1 MKAAVIDA
9 FGPASALEI
18 REVPKPEISDDELL
32 VEVHASSVNPIDWKI
47 GDGMMGDR
55 YGDEFPMILGL
66 DASGVVVGAGAN
78 VTGFKVGDEVFGR
91 STDGTGKCY
100 AEFVALNPGT
110 VVPKPEQ
117 ISHAEAAAMPLAALT
132 ALNGLKN
139 FGALTPGQRVLII
152 GGSGGV
158 GTYAVQI
165 AKNIGAEVTA
175 VCSTGNVDLVLEL
188 GADRVI
194 DYTQQDPLETDAPYD
209 LIYDTV
215 GVLKYPEAREKLTDA
230 GVYLTLV
237 PVDGIDFMYPGQTE
251 RKPRGGYFL
260 IWAPTAPDLAI
271 LADWVR
277 DGKLRSIIDSEYSL
291 DAIREAHERSR
302 TERARGKIV
311 VTLKS

>member
-9 FGPASALEI
+9 FGPESVLDV

-66 DASGVVVGAGAN
+66 DASGVVVAAGAK

-110 VVPKPEQ
+110 LVPKPEQ

-139 FGALTPGQRVLII
+139 FGALEPGQRVLII
-152 GGSGGV
+152 GASGGV

-175 VCSTGNVDLVLEL
+175 VCSSGNVDLVREL

-251 RKPRGGYFL
+251 RKPKGGYFL

-311 VTLKS
+311 VMLKS

>member
-1 MKAAVIDA
+1 
-9 FGPASALEI
+9 
-18 REVPKPEISDDELL
+18 
-32 VEVHASSVNPIDWKI
+32 
-47 GDGMMGDR
+47 
-55 YGDEFPMILGL
+55 
-66 DASGVVVGAGAN
+66 

-311 VTLKS
+311 ITLKS

>member
-9 FGPASALEI
+9 FGPESVLEV
-18 REVPKPEISDDELL
+18 REVPMPEISDDELL

-66 DASGVVVGAGAN
+66 DASGVVVAAGAN

-110 VVPKPEQ
+110 LVPKPEQ

-139 FGALTPGQRVLII
+139 FGALEPGQRVLII
-152 GGSGGV
+152 GASGGV

-175 VCSTGNVDLVLEL
+175 VCSTGNVDLVREL

-237 PVDGIDFMYPGQTE
+237 PVDGIDFMHPGQTE
-251 RKPRGGYFL
+251 RKPKGGYFL

>member
-1 MKAAVIDA
+1 MKAAVIDS
-9 FGPASALEI
+9 FGPESVLEV
-18 REVPKPEISDDELL
+18 REMPRPEATDDELL

-66 DASGVVVGAGAN
+66 DASGVVVAAGAN
-78 VTGFKVGDEVFGR
+78 VTGFEVGDEVFGR

-139 FGALTPGQRVLII
+139 FGALEPGQRVLII
-152 GGSGGV
+152 GASGGV

-175 VCSTGNVDLVLEL
+175 VCSTGNVDLVTEL

-291 DAIREAHERSR
+291 DAIRKAHERSR

>member
-1 MKAAVIDA
+1 MPAKDGLETISELVREYPQAKIIAMSGA
-9 FGPASALEI
+9 F
-18 REVPKPEISDDELL
+18 
-32 VEVHASSVNPIDWKI
+32 
-47 GDGMMGDR
+47 
-55 YGDEFPMILGL
+55 LGAYDPL
-66 DASGVVVGAGAN
+66 P
-78 VTGFKVGDEVFGR
+78 
-91 STDGTGKCY
+91 
-100 AEFVALNPGT
+100 VAKHL
-110 VVPKPEQ
+110 
-117 ISHAEAAAMPLAALT
+117 
-132 ALNGLKN
+132 
-139 FGALTPGQRVLII
+139 
-152 GGSGGV
+152 
-158 GTYAVQI
+158 
-165 AKNIGAEVTA
+165 GAEVTA
-175 VCSTGNVDLVLEL
+175 VCSTGNVDLVREL

-215 GVLKYPEAREKLTDA
+215 GVLKYPAAREKLTDA

-260 IWAPTAPDLAI
+260 IWTPTAEDLVI

>member
-9 FGPASALEI
+9 FGPESVLDV

-66 DASGVVVGAGAN
+66 DASGVVVAAGAN

-110 VVPKPEQ
+110 LVPKPEQ

-139 FGALTPGQRVLII
+139 FGALEPGQRVLII
-152 GGSGGV
+152 GASGGV

-175 VCSTGNVDLVLEL
+175 VCSSGNVDLVREL

-251 RKPRGGYFL
+251 RKPKGGYFL

>member
-9 FGPASALEI
+9 FGPESLLEV
-18 REVPKPEISDDELL
+18 REVPKPEISDDEML

-91 STDGTGKCY
+91 STNGTGKCY
-100 AEFVALNPGT
+100 AEFVVLNPET
-110 VVPKPEQ
+110 VVQKPEQ

-175 VCSTGNVDLVLEL
+175 VCSTGNVDLVREL

-215 GVLKYPEAREKLTDA
+215 GVLKYPAAREKLTDA
-230 GVYLTLV
+230 GVYLRQRIWPYLPIGCATENYGRSSTASIPWMRFAKPTSAAGASV
-237 PVDGIDFMYPGQTE
+237 P
-251 RKPRGGYFL
+251 
-260 IWAPTAPDLAI
+260 AA
-271 LADWVR
+271 
-277 DGKLRSIIDSEYSL
+277 RSW
-291 DAIREAHERSR
+291 
-302 TERARGKIV
+302 
-311 VTLKS
+311 